1 MKIRLHIERV
11 VLEGLELS
19 RAEAKGV
26 RASLEAQLTQLLA
39 GGLAP
44 QFLSGGAYSSLP
56 GLGPEPPQGTP
67 THATPANTLGSQVA
81 QAVYGGI
88 GRSE

>member
-1 MKIRLHIERV
+1 MNIRLHIERV
-11 VLEGLELS
+11 VLEGLDLS
-19 RAEAKGV
+19 QAEAQNLH
-26 RASLEAQLTQLLA
+26 ASLEAELTRLLA

-44 QFLSGGAYSSLP
+44 QLLSGGAYPSLAVP
-56 GLGPEPPQGTP
+56 GLESGEHPPP
-67 THATPANTLGSQVA
+67 KASTLGSQVA

>member
-1 MKIRLHIERV
+1 MNIRLHIERV
-11 VLEGLELS
+11 VLDGLDLS
-19 RAEAKGV
+19 QAEAQNLH
-26 RASLEAQLTQLLA
+26 ASLEAELTQLLA

-44 QFLSGGAYSSLP
+44 RLLSGGAYPSLAVR
-56 GLGPEPPQGTP
+56 GLESGKHPPTQ
-67 THATPANTLGSQVA
+67 ASTLGSQVA